1 MSEAADFVVWQPHY
15 SVGVKAI
22 DEQHKQALR
31 ALNAIYKALA
41 PGSRKQ
47 LDADLMRLRIF
58 TATHFRYEEEL
69 LRILKYQGLEAHA
82 ELHRTMRDRTEHY
95 VTDFRHGAGDELEL
109 LHLLKDWWINHI
121 NGEDRRYMPLVMG
134 LEL

>member
-1 MSEAADFVVWQPHY
+1 MGFAADFVVWQEHY

-31 ALNAIYKALA
+31 VINSIYKSMGTGASARLE
-41 PGSRKQ
+41 
-47 LDADLMRLRIF
+47 ADLKRLRIF

-69 LRILKYQGLEAHA
+69 LRIVEYPGLPAHM
-82 ELHRTMRDRTEHY
+82 EQHRTMRERTESY
-95 VTDFRHGAGDELEL
+95 ISAFQRGDGDSLEL
-109 LHLLKDWWINHI
+109 LQLLKDWWINHI
-121 NGEDRRYMPLVMG
+121 NGEDRKYVPQVMG